1 MPKTQEN
8 NGQIPKTNK
17 QTLKQ
22 TQKGR
27 ENFNNHQINNF

>member
-1 MPKTQEN
+1 MDKFLK
-8 NGQIPKTNK
+8 KTNK